1 MHGFGVGTTSR
12 QMVPFSR
19 RNPGGGVG
27 RRAKQGPFD
36 KVAVCL
42 LQNTHTDGLKS
53 LSAQRSEAQFMLR
66 IPMKLQF
73 LRDQA

>member
-1 MHGFGVGTTSR
+1 
-12 QMVPFSR
+12 MVPISR
-19 RNPGGGVG
+19 LYPGGGG
-27 RRAKQGPFD
+27 RRAKQGPFV
-36 KVAVCL
+36 KVAVFL
-42 LQNTHTDGLKS
+42 LRNIHTAGLKS